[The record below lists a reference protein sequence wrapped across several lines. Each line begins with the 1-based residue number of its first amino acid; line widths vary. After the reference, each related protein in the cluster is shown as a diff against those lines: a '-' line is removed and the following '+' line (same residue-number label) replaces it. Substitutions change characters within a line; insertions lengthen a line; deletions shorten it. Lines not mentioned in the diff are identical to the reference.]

1 MPVQAPLQV
10 VLLHRALHQAE
21 VRRQAVVLPPAGA
34 LQEGADRAVAGKK
47 KSPKQK
53 KSNLI
58 QDYSFLTNLLFIKKL
73 AVGEGVE
80 PSRGS

>member
-1 MPVQAPLQV
+1 M
-10 VLLHRALHQAE
+10 VLLHRALHQAA
-21 VRRQAVVLPPAGA
+21 VRRQAVVLPPAAA

>member
-1 MPVQAPLQV
+1 M
-10 VLLHRALHQAE
+10 LHMSL
-21 VRRQAVVLPPAGA
+21 
-34 LQEGADRAVAGKK
+34 K
-47 KSPKQK
+47 K